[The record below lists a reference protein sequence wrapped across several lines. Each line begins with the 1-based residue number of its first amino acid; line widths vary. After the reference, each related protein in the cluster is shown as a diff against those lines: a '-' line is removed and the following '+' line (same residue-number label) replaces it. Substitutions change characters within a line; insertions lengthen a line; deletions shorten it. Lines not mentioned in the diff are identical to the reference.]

1 MTPDQTA
8 HVRAHV
14 AAVSKLLLGN
24 KTMNPG
30 LMILAGDPLS
40 PLNRIEFGRT
50 AVEAQV
56 DLVYLEFTIGEDGV
70 PVMTGIIV
78 MLPRDTVCYVS
89 TGCRLSLVLGKV
101 RAVIVPQDGAYS
113 HYKVPAGEVLQVR
126 GRPASLMPGC
136 DRAAAKLAVL
146 VRDGVDVAGQVVLR
160 DHVPA

>member
-40 PLNRIEFGRT
+40 ALNRIEFGRT

-56 DLVYLEFTIGEDGV
+56 DLVYLEFTIGEDGA

-78 MLPRDTVCYVS
+78 MLPRDTFCYVS
-89 TGCRLSLVLGKV
+89 TGCRLSLVLGRV
-101 RAVIVPQDGAYS
+101 RAVIVPQDGADS
-113 HYKVPAGEVLQVR
+113 HFKVLAGEILQVR
-126 GRPASLMPGC
+126 SRPASLEAGC
-136 DRAAAKLAVL
+136 DRAAAKLAML
-146 VRDGVDVAGQVVLR
+146 VRDGTDLGNQVVLQTWC
-160 DHVPA
+160 

>member
-56 DLVYLEFTIGEDGV
+56 DLVYMEFAIGETGV
-70 PVMTGIIV
+70 LVMTGMKK
-78 MLPRDTVCYVS
+78 ML
-89 TGCRLSLVLGKV
+89 
-101 RAVIVPQDGAYS
+101 
-113 HYKVPAGEVLQVR
+113 
-126 GRPASLMPGC
+126 RPNGS
-136 DRAAAKLAVL
+136 AAMVFGH
-146 VRDGVDVAGQVVLR
+146 RVAAE
-160 DHVPA
+160 P

>member
-30 LMILAGDPLS
+30 LIIMAGDPLTLS
-40 PLNRIEFGRT
+40 NRIEFGRT

-56 DLVYLEFTIGEDGV
+56 DLVYLEFTIGEDGA

-78 MLPRDTVCYVS
+78 MLPRDTFCYVS
-89 TGCRLSLVLGKV
+89 TGCRLSLVLGRV
-101 RAVIVPQDGAYS
+101 RAVIVPQDGADS
-113 HYKVPAGEVLQVR
+113 HFKVLAGEILQVR
-126 GRPASLMPGC
+126 SRPASLEAGC
-136 DRAAAKLAVL
+136 DRAAAKLAML
-146 VRDGVDVAGQVVLR
+146 VRDGTDLGNQVVLQTWC
-160 DHVPA
+160 

>member
-40 PLNRIEFGRT
+40 ALNRIEFGRT

-56 DLVYLEFTIGEDGV
+56 DLVYLEFTIGEDGA

-78 MLPRDTVCYVS
+78 MLPRDTFCYVS
-89 TGCRLSLVLGKV
+89 TGCRLSLVLGRV
-101 RAVIVPQDGAYS
+101 RAVIVPQDGADS
-113 HYKVPAGEVLQVR
+113 HFKVLAREILQVR
-126 GRPASLMPGC
+126 SRPASLEAGC
-136 DRAAAKLAVL
+136 DRAAAKLAML
-146 VRDGVDVAGQVVLR
+146 VRDGTDLGNQVVLQTWC
-160 DHVPA
+160 

>member
-30 LMILAGDPLS
+30 LIIMAGDPLTLS
-40 PLNRIEFGRT
+40 NRIEFGRT

-78 MLPRDTVCYVS
+78 MLPRDTVCYAS
-89 TGCRLSLVLGKV
+89 TGCRLSLVSGKA
-101 RAVIVPQDGAYS
+101 RAVIVPQDGADS
-113 HYKVPAGEVLQVR
+113 HFKVLAGEILQVR
-126 GRPASLMPGC
+126 GRPVSLASGC
-136 DRAAAKLAVL
+136 DRAAAKLATL
-146 VRDGVDVAGQVVLR
+146 VRDGADVANQVVLQTWC
-160 DHVPA
+160 